1 MLLQSI
7 ISGAVSPQE
16 LIRMTPAELASQEI
30 KDTRQK
36 IVDEQASGRS
46 MNWAD
51 ENREK
56 IHELLGLDPNNSW
69 IYDDEEDGLSEPD
82 IETGDA

>member
-1 MLLQSI
+1 MVA
-7 ISGAVSPQE
+7 GAIAPHE
-16 LIRMTPAELASQEI
+16 LIRLTPAELASETI
-30 KDTRQK
+30 RETREK
-36 IVDEQASGRS
+36 IVKDQASGRS

-56 IHELLGLDPNNSW
+56 IYEQLGLDPNNAW